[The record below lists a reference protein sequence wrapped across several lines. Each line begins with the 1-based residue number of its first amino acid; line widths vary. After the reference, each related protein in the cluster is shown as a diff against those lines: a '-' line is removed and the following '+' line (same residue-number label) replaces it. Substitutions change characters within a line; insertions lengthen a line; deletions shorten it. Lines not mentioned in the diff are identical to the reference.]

1 MFRWH
6 LVLKQGTTPRAAS
19 EVLHSNGSVK
29 VNASPAIGVPTI
41 RARFF
46 YFELEGLSALH
57 RPDEP
62 DWLVLPGSLTF
73 RAFPRESCLTRGGH
87 QRTCYLYIV
96 DVIVKC
102 PVSGKDKLYLL
113 GLLICVSLVSLD
125 PISLCSRTSVGFRI
139 SAIYFFGNLY
149 SVHKYTCVYKT
160 INIPVSF

>member
-6 LVLKQGTTPRAAS
+6 LVLKQGITLRAAS
-19 EVLHSNGSVK
+19 EVLHSNGSAK

-57 RPDEP
+57 RPNEP
-62 DWLVLPGSLTF
+62 NWWVLPGSLTF
-73 RAFPRESCLTRGGH
+73 RESCLTRGGR

-113 GLLICVSLVSLD
+113 GLLMCVSLVSLD

-139 SAIYFFGNLY
+139 SAIYFFGILY

-160 INIPVSF
+160 INIPVSL